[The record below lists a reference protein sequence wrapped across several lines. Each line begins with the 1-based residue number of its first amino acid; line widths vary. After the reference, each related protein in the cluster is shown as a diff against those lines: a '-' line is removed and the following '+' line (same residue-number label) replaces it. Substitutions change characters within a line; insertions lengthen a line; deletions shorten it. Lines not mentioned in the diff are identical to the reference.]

1 MHGLKQNRWP
11 LAWVEQSHLSN
22 LSILYGEW
30 SEPCTRVSF
39 CVLLSRDLMAP
50 PPPNPTPPPTHTHT
64 NGELARRL
72 SSLYKRQWS
81 QEWILSFLIHE
92 TGLIEKPSYNRNLN
106 RALLINLRQPRWRYK
121 KCCWMPPY
129 LTVSYT
135 SLSSEAHR
143 PTPQHGQ
150 YITHAL
156 IILAVAAMDNCLIAA
171 LEKKKQK
178 TNCIKHHLQMFMLVD
193 SCYFDI
199 RCLRR
204 L

>member
-1 MHGLKQNRWP
+1 
-11 LAWVEQSHLSN
+11 
-22 LSILYGEW
+22 
-30 SEPCTRVSF
+30 
-39 CVLLSRDLMAP
+39 
-50 PPPNPTPPPTHTHT
+50 
-64 NGELARRL
+64 
-72 SSLYKRQWS
+72 
-81 QEWILSFLIHE
+81 
-92 TGLIEKPSYNRNLN
+92 
-106 RALLINLRQPRWRYK
+106 
-121 KCCWMPPY
+121 MPPY

-135 SLSSEAHR
+135 NLSTEAHL
-143 PTPQHGQ
+143 PTPPHGQ

-156 IILAVAAMDNCLIAA
+156 IIPAVAAMDSCLIAT

>member
-1 MHGLKQNRWP
+1 MVSEANLALACPFACYSRVISWP
-11 LAWVEQSHLSN
+11 L
-22 LSILYGEW
+22 
-30 SEPCTRVSF
+30 
-39 CVLLSRDLMAP
+39 
-50 PPPNPTPPPTHTHT
+50 PPNPTPLPHTHTHTHT

-72 SSLYKRQWS
+72 SSLNKRQWS

-92 TGLIEKPSYNRNLN
+92 TGLIEKPSYKRNLN

-121 KCCWMPPY
+121 KCCWMWPY

-135 SLSSEAHR
+135 SLSSEAHW
-143 PTPQHGQ
+143 TPQHGQ

-156 IILAVAAMDNCLIAA
+156 INPAVAAMDSCLIAA